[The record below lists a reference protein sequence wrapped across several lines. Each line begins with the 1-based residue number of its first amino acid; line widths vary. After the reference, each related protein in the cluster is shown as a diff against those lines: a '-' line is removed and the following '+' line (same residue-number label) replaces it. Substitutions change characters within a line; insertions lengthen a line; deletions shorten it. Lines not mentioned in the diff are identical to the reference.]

1 MKLARSLLILPF
13 VLAFS
18 QAEALDGGFAP
29 TEVKGNPDQ
38 KCELH
43 VFPQDKFIVSGPP
56 STGVAGPLME
66 SAVSGI
72 FSVRHPELVEQ
83 FMKRS
88 LDSEEQVHL
97 IRASLYSKIPAFKNF
112 EVIEEEPNTI
122 PFKSINDIKVY
133 KKLSNSASNCYAE
146 LMIMSIMYMRN
157 TLSRKLYVY
166 TLYREFGSSPTA
178 KVVVIKAPAT
188 AVDAF
193 PPKNEDQV
201 ESARDDLHSAFTES
215 LLKAFRGKETLIG
228 TASP

>member
-1 MKLARSLLILPF
+1 MRLANSLLILPF
-13 VLAFS
+13 VLAVS
-18 QAEALDGGFAP
+18 QAKALDGGSAS
-29 TEVKGNPDQ
+29 TDVKGNPDQ

-43 VFPQDKFIVSGPP
+43 VFPQDKFVVSGPP

-83 FMKRS
+83 FMKRN
-88 LDSEEQVHL
+88 LNNEEQVRL
-97 IRASLYSKIPAFKNF
+97 IRASLYSKIPAFKSF
-112 EVIEEEPNTI
+112 QIIREEPNAL
-122 PFKSINDIKVY
+122 PFKRIDDIKVY
-133 KKLSNSASNCYAE
+133 RKLSNSASDCYAE

-178 KVVVIKAPAT
+178 KVVVIKAPAS

-193 PPKNEDQV
+193 PPKNENQ
-201 ESARDDLHSAFTES
+201 EEAARVDLRSAFTES
-215 LLKAFRGKETLIG
+215 LLKAFKGKESLIG